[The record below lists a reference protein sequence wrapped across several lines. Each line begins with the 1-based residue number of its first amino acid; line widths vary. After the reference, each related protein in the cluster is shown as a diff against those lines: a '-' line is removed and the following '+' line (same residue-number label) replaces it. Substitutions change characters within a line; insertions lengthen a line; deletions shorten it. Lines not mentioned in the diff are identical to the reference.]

1 MRASIR
7 VARLSNHGIMLA
19 SEKVL
24 DCENVFMVISIDAKM
39 TRLNAQ
45 FDYVRGNIFGRHGV
59 VIIV

>member
-1 MRASIR
+1 
-7 VARLSNHGIMLA
+7 LSNHGIMPA